1 MQIFPAI
8 DLIDGQAVRLVRGD
22 YEQKTVYG
30 AEPVVTAKRFCAA
43 GATAL
48 HVVDLDGAKSG
59 AADNFKT
66 VCELIEQS
74 GMDIEI
80 GGGIRDLNM
89 VETYLSAGAWR
100 VILGSAA
107 VDRPRFS
114 AKSAGDLRRKDRRR
128 RGREWT
134 GASPSRGWLDDGGVS
149 CEEFCAKLESLGA
162 WRRSSAPTSPATGC
176 SAARIWNFIDKL
188 TTEFPKLSFI
198 ASGGVSTDSD
208 IATLKAIG
216 LVRRNRRQGAV
227 HRRARPCARDFDCRG
242 GLKAMLAKRIIP
254 CLDVQRRPRRQ
265 GRQLRGPVRRVLTR
279 WSWRAITT
287 DGGADELVFYDITAS
302 AEDRALFTDILN
314 RRRARASSFRLTVGG
329 GINYAR
335 GFRPR
340 AQMRRG

>member
-59 AADNFKT
+59 AADNFRT

-107 VDRPRFS
+107 VDDPDFLQK
-114 AKSAGDLRRKDRRR
+114 ALETYGEKIAVGVDVKN
-128 RGREWT
+128 GRVMT
-134 GASPSRGWLDDGGVS
+134 HGWLDDGGVS

-162 WRRSSAPTSPATGC
+162 GAVICTDISRDGMLCGP
-176 SAARIWNFIDKL
+176 SAAFYADLQGR
-188 TTEFPKLSFI
+188 FPTVEI
-198 ASGGVSTDSD
+198 TVSGGISSMSD
-208 IATLKAIG
+208 I
-216 LVRRNRRQGAV
+216 V
-227 HRRARPCARDFDCRG
+227 
-242 GLKAMLAKRIIP
+242 
-254 CLDVQRRPRRQ
+254 
-265 GRQLRGPVRRVLTR
+265 
-279 WSWRAITT
+279 
-287 DGGADELVFYDITAS
+287 
-302 AEDRALFTDILN
+302 
-314 RRRARASSFRLTVGG
+314 
-329 GINYAR
+329 
-335 GFRPR
+335 
-340 AQMRRG
+340 

>member
-59 AADNFKT
+59 AADNFRT

-107 VDRPRFS
+107 VDDPDFLP
-114 AKSAGDLRRKDRRR
+114 KSAGDLRRKDRRR
-128 RGREWT
+128 RGREWR
-134 GASPSRGWLDDGGVS
+134 ARHDARLARRRRRFLRGVLREAGI
-149 CEEFCAKLESLGA
+149 A
-162 WRRSSAPTSPATGC
+162 RRGRGHLHRHLPRRDARRH
-176 SAARIWNFIDKL
+176 RIWNFI
-188 TTEFPKLSFI
+188 E
-198 ASGGVSTDSD
+198 
-208 IATLKAIG
+208 
-216 LVRRNRRQGAV
+216 N
-227 HRRARPCARDFDCRG
+227 
-242 GLKAMLAKRIIP
+242 
-254 CLDVQRRPRRQ
+254 
-265 GRQLRGPVRRVLTR
+265 
-279 WSWRAITT
+279 
-287 DGGADELVFYDITAS
+287 
-302 AEDRALFTDILN
+302 
-314 RRRARASSFRLTVGG
+314 
-329 GINYAR
+329 
-335 GFRPR
+335 
-340 AQMRRG
+340 

>member
-30 AEPVVTAKRFCAA
+30 AEPVVTAQRFCAA

-59 AADNFKT
+59 AADNFRT

-107 VDRPRFS
+107 VDDPDFLQK
-114 AKSAGDLRRKDRRR
+114 ALETYGEKIAVGVDVKN
-128 RGREWT
+128 GRVMT
-134 GASPSRGWLDDGGVS
+134 HGWLDDGGVS
-149 CEEFCAKLESLGA
+149 CEEFCAKLEALGA
-162 WRRSSAPTSPATGC
+162 GAVICTDISRDGMLGGTNLELYR
-176 SAARIWNFIDKL
+176 KL
-188 TTEFPKLSFI
+188 TKEFPKLSFV

-208 IATLKAIG
+208 IETLKAIG
-216 LVRRNRRQGAV
+216 LGGAII
-227 HRRARPCARDFDCRG
+227 G
-242 GLKAMLAKRIIP
+242 KALYTGALDLA
-254 CLDVQRRPRRQ
+254 
-265 GRQLRGPVRRVLTR
+265 
-279 WSWRAITT
+279 RAISI
-287 DGGADELVFYDITAS
+287 AK
-302 AEDRALFTDILN
+302 ED
-314 RRRARASSFRLTVGG
+314 
-329 GINYAR
+329 
-335 GFRPR
+335 
-340 AQMRRG
+340 